1 MSKGGT
7 KKPHR
12 DNTQSII
19 KPTIRRRARRHPLP
33 PPPTAILSLFFL
45 SATSFDFD
53 CLDLNGQSVDWF
65 AAYKLPIL
73 SDRSKHR
80 SGLDFLYADARQP
93 ESWQVSTKQIN
104 DSSSAI
110 GKTMGQLWKAKND
123 QSIFYALYNDEHPG
137 SNKSDSYRGH
147 MKGVLLFDD
156 FRGFWLIHSVPNYVD
171 LSKSAYSYP
180 SSGVRNG
187 QSFLCVTFPVSALS
201 QIGTQLLFS
210 QPSVYDYRLPDSFK
224 KLFPDLT
231 KAIEKKSMSR
241 AEASFSSIKSIKS
254 LDGVNFMSF
263 SKHKKYGKDL
273 YGDLVAP
280 ELKSSFYVETWLNG
294 PVDVDYAFSS
304 SKDHSKWAVSDNGNL
319 PYVCIGDI
327 NRQKSQMGRGGG
339 TLCIQNFLLWHLYR
353 SSVDH
358 VECCPTS
365 NIFHFPAFHN
375 SVSTLRSNVGVSHFS
390 CLILFFFGF
399 FNLMIS

>member
-7 KKPHR
+7 KQRHR
-12 DNTQSII
+12 DKNTQGIS
-19 KPTIRRRARRHPLP
+19 KHTIRRRPRRGVAPIP
-33 PPPTAILSLFFL
+33 QTGMINKVFTIFPIFFL
-45 SATSFDFD
+45 SATSFDFN
-53 CLDLNGQSVDWF
+53 CRDLNGQSVDWF

-80 SGLDFLYADARQP
+80 SGLDFLYADSRKP
-93 ESWQVSTKQIN
+93 ESWQISSKQIG
-104 DSSSAI
+104 DDSSAI
-110 GKTMGQLWKAKND
+110 GRTLGQLWKAKND

-147 MKGVLLFDD
+147 MKGVLLFDN
-156 FRGFWLIHSVPNYVD
+156 FRGFWMIHSVPNYVD
-171 LSKSAYSYP
+171 LSKPAYSYP
-180 SSGVRNG
+180 KSGIRNG

-231 KAIEKKSMSR
+231 KAIEKKSLSR
-241 AEASFSSIKSIKS
+241 AETAFSSVKSIES
-254 LDGVNFMSF
+254 LGGVKFISF
-263 SKHKKYGKDL
+263 FKHKKYGKDL

-294 PVDVDYAFSS
+294 PGDLLIKVEVDYAFSS

-327 NRQKSQMGRGGG
+327 NRQVCKSCRCYHFMKY
-339 TLCIQNFLLWHLYR
+339 HL
-353 SSVDH
+353 
-358 VECCPTS
+358 
-365 NIFHFPAFHN
+365 
-375 SVSTLRSNVGVSHFS
+375 
-390 CLILFFFGF
+390 
-399 FNLMIS
+399 